1 MMHMQAPR
9 HTGGRTPCPVARLA
23 VWLTGICAV
32 TLFSGLA
39 IYLAPLEPGILAL
52 QLAFTP
58 RAFGSIIHAWPPEH
72 LARYRAH
79 LPVDGLLLLAYGA
92 FGFLLATRTALFS
105 ASRAGLGRLAAWTL
119 PLAAAFDA
127 MENVLHA
134 WLTAAPRFG
143 VPLAYAVSASAS
155 ATKWMLLLVFGGLVL
170 HGLLTRVKA

>member
-1 MMHMQAPR
+1 MS
-9 HTGGRTPCPVARLA
+9 A
-23 VWLTGICAV
+23 VWLTGLGAAA
-32 TLFSGLA
+32 LLAGLA

-58 RAFGSIIHAWPPEH
+58 QAFARIIHVWPPDH

-92 FGFLLATRTALFS
+92 FGFLLSTRTALFS

-119 PLAAAFDA
+119 PFAAAFDA
-127 MENVLHA
+127 LENISHA
-134 WLTAAPRFG
+134 WLTAAPRLG

-155 ATKWMLLLVFGGLVL
+155 AAKWTLLLVFGGLVI
-170 HGLLTRVKA
+170 HGLLARVKA